1 MMSVQPPADDDADL
15 LGRRLSRVSMVI
27 LAMAAVLAARPGS
40 GPTAGSPTA
49 TTTVILSPSGAPS
62 VSSAKPTEADTPVLE
77 GAVGLVERSVTVE
90 PVLATDSVAAA
101 AEVVAGWTTPAA
113 RASIE
118 SGLDAA
124 RAGLADTKG
133 GPYRFDAA
141 VLEARAQLTG
151 LGSASVDV
159 WCSEVVFARG
169 RPVYAAYVTE
179 HFELTGTTYGW
190 LVASTSDTDGPSVGL
205 PTSTAVTPPTEAES
219 ALVGFSPA
227 GALIEGANP

>member
-1 MMSVQPPADDDADL
+1 
-15 LGRRLSRVSMVI
+15 MVI
-27 LAMAAVLAARPGS
+27 LAMAAVVVAVAAVLAARPGS

-49 TTTVILSPSGAPS
+49 TTTVISPPSVGPS
-62 VSSAKPTEADTPVLE
+62 VSRAKPTEGGPPGLA
-77 GAVGLVERSVTVE
+77 GAVGLVERIVTLE

-141 VLEARAQLTG
+141 VLEARAKLTG

-190 LVASTSDTDGPSVGL
+190 LVASTSDADGPSVGL